1 VKDTPGEVLAHVVRN
16 NHDNNLLQDEV
27 QAIFDKARLSEE
39 GAAIIR
45 AARKEAVDLMNQGV
59 VLWKSGKLP
68 DAVKWM
74 RMARE
79 RVPDNV
85 RVLFN
90 AVQISISHMQQEG
103 YDEELDAEARMVL
116 EHVDRLQ
123 PGQQRFAQ
131 LMEQLRGLR
140 PKADPAAPPSE
151 ETVSEKDTAADAPP
165 AATPVVSPT
174 HSNRFS

>member
-1 VKDTPGEVLAHVVRN
+1 
-16 NHDNNLLQDEV
+16 
-27 QAIFDKARLSEE
+27 
-39 GAAIIR
+39 
-45 AARKEAVDLMNQGV
+45 MNQGV

-103 YDEELDAEARMVL
+103 YDEELDTEARMVL

-165 AATPVVSPT
+165 AATPAAKPS
-174 HSNRFS
+174 HSNRFA

>member
-1 VKDTPGEVLAHVVRN
+1 
-16 NHDNNLLQDEV
+16 
-27 QAIFDKARLSEE
+27 
-39 GAAIIR
+39 
-45 AARKEAVDLMNQGV
+45 MNQGV

-116 EHVDRLQ
+116 EHVDKLQ

-131 LMEQLRGLR
+131 LMEQLRGLQ
-140 PKADPAAPPSE
+140 PQADPAAPP
-151 ETVSEKDTAADAPP
+151 VPVDVADQKEGVADVAPEP
-165 AATPVVSPT
+165 APVARPT

>member
-1 VKDTPGEVLAHVVRN
+1 VRN

-103 YDEELDAEARMVL
+103 YDEELDVEARMVL
-116 EHVDRLQ
+116 EHVDKLQ

-131 LMEQLRGLR
+131 LIEQLRGLQ
-140 PKADPAAPPSE
+140 PKADPAPPPAP
-151 ETVSEKDTAADAPP
+151 VDAADQKEEVAEAPAESTP
-165 AATPVVSPT
+165 APKPM